1 MGSRI
6 INVMAR
12 VATRVCGTSPR
23 IGVPVTRLLG
33 VAVALLVLAVAAG
46 DAQAQTTATA
56 NFIVGGT
63 YQFTVPV
70 GVTTATVAAVGG
82 AGGACVIPP
91 PGRGEGGGRG
101 AAVSATVGV
110 SPGEKLSVGVGGP
123 GRDSC
128 GQYPANGGP
137 GGAGGVGGGGA
148 GGNVTVGS
156 PAGTPGGGGG
166 GASLVGVA
174 SPSPGFPG
182 VLVVA
187 GGGGGANGYAIGGDS
202 GASGGSNVACNACGK
217 GGAGSLTA
225 GGAGGSFAPN
235 PGLEPGTD
243 GSFGLGGK
251 GGSCTIRAGTTCVG
265 GAGGGGGYYGGGGG
279 GASSAGGGG
288 GGSSFAVPG
297 ATDVSVTLSTA
308 APGVSITYAAPT
320 ADESPTAMRFGVQA
334 PGTGA
339 PAQTITVTNKGSAPL
354 VVTGILL
361 GGADPGDFVVGD
373 RCQQPVP
380 PGSSCQLGVR
390 FAPQVEGARAATLTL
405 LTNAA
410 SPPPPVA
417 LSGGANLRAAVP
429 GGEVELLTCNPAAA
443 RQSENNRSGAPLRHT
458 CTGKVIRGAVTLTAT
473 STRVTL
479 ARGGAVL
486 AKGASAPT
494 APDRFLLVPRA
505 RRVLKSGPY
514 TLILRHPG
522 GHGWVTR
529 RVPVTVR

>member
-1 MGSRI
+1 
-6 INVMAR
+6 MAR
-12 VATRVCGTSPR
+12 VASCFRATRISGASAG
-23 IGVPVTRLLG
+23 IGAPVTRLL
-33 VAVALLVLAVAAG
+33 VIAVALLVLVWAAG

-56 NFIVGGT
+56 NFTVPGT
-63 YQFTVPV
+63 YQFTVPA

-110 SPGEKLSVGVGGP
+110 SPGEKLFVGVGGP

-148 GGNVTVGS
+148 GGNVPTGS

-182 VLVVA
+182 LLVVA

-225 GGAGGSFAPN
+225 GGAAGSFAPN
-235 PGLEPGTD
+235 PGLEPGAA
-243 GSFGLGGK
+243 GSFGLGGS

-265 GAGGGGGYYGGGGG
+265 GGGGGGGYYGGGGG

-288 GGSSFAVPG
+288 GGSSFAAD
-297 ATDVSVTLSTA
+297 ATNVSMTLSTA
-308 APGVSITYAAPT
+308 GPGVSITYAAPT
-320 ADESPTAMRFGVQA
+320 ADVSAAALHFGIQA
-334 PGTGA
+334 PGTTG
-339 PAQTITVTNKGSAPL
+339 PAQAITLTNKGSAPL
-354 VVTGILL
+354 VVTGVLL
-361 GGADPGDFVVGD
+361 GGADPGDFMVGD
-373 RCQQPVP
+373 RCRQPVP

-390 FAPQVEGARAATLTL
+390 FAPQVAGARAATLTL
-405 LTNAA
+405 STNAA
-410 SPPPPVA
+410 SPPPAVA
-417 LSGGANLRAAVP
+417 LSGGASLRAA
-429 GGEVELLTCNPAAA
+429 A
-443 RQSENNRSGAPLRHT
+443 
-458 CTGKVIRGAVTLTAT
+458 TAEED
-473 STRVTL
+473 
-479 ARGGAVL
+479 ARG
-486 AKGASAPT
+486 SACC
-494 APDRFLLVPRA
+494 DRLSKLSRSA
-505 RRVLKSGPY
+505 RHQHL
-514 TLILRHPG
+514 
-522 GHGWVTR
+522 
-529 RVPVTVR
+529 